1 MRRCHLRLRDRR
13 YSIYACP
20 MRALRVREVSVKEF
34 HEVGSHALFLTTV
47 ERDTIPGGA
56 KSLHLFH
63 TFESYRR
70 YLSVTKR
77 SVHGGAVDAP
87 AR

>member
-1 MRRCHLRLRDRR
+1 
-13 YSIYACP
+13 

-87 AR
+87 ARYRNAVFSKQEPTHEYRNLA